1 MPHGDSNAVT
11 IKKQEKMAEMTR
23 NVIKRAAEFHTF
35 SYVTLSDITPQK
47 RGLSPSIKK
56 KYSKKK
62 KTQKGVQASKQIMA
76 ELHRG

>member
-1 MPHGDSNAVT
+1 
-11 IKKQEKMAEMTR
+11 MAEMTR

-56 KYSKKK
+56 KNIQKKK
-62 KTQKGVQASKQIMA
+62 KRKKEFKPQNK
-76 ELHRG
+76 

>member
-1 MPHGDSNAVT
+1 
-11 IKKQEKMAEMTR
+11 MAEMTR

-56 KYSKKK
+56 KIFKKKK

>member
-1 MPHGDSNAVT
+1 
-11 IKKQEKMAEMTR
+11 MTR

-62 KTQKGVQASKQIMA
+62 KKNNKKKKKIKKKKKRKKEFKPQNK
-76 ELHRG
+76 